1 MAFPIRN
8 VSPEDQRKASL
19 ARLLAYIQTVIEPYS
34 PYYREQFRQNGI
46 NVSALKTYDEFRAA
60 VPITYKN
67 DIVGNL
73 DDFTLSPGIPGERN
87 AKNTEALSPE
97 HWARYASDVE
107 PTFAHPFKEMSS
119 DEQMRAA
126 FHREWSPIHFQMSGG
141 STGLAI
147 TTGYTYR
154 DIHLQFRRSAA
165 WIYELSPRAHADIK
179 WLNLLPAAPHLAI
192 YAGLILPLLN
202 GRANFNTFG
211 GKVMPTER
219 QIEIVSGDR
228 FEAILAIPSYLTHWL
243 RTARNLLASGKIAP
257 ITTFR
262 MAVCVGEPLTQSYRE
277 IIKGLF
283 NGIGSPDVQVLQG
296 MSSTELRTAGFYE
309 CVEGSGLH
317 LDPEYIF
324 AEILHP
330 ETKEP
335 VATGEPGVFVW
346 SHIDWRGTA
355 ILRYWTG
362 DYIEN
367 GMVNDPCPHCRLA
380 LPRLRTP
387 IWRIEKDFAKIR
399 GSRVEYVSLQDAV
412 RSVKGVATFQI
423 ALTKED
429 KSDPASRDRIEV
441 IVAPVAG
448 ADTAAIETNLRNAVM
463 SAVEISVDSVAFG
476 SAAEVEG
483 RLFAKKLK
491 AEWIVDARGEASAS
505 QANGVPA

>member
-1 MAFPIRN
+1 MTFPIRN
-8 VSPEDQRKASL
+8 VSSEDQKKASF
-19 ARLLAYIQTVIEPYS
+19 ARLLDYLQTIIEPYS
-34 PYYREQFRQNGI
+34 PYYREQFRRNSI
-46 NVSALKTYDEFRAA
+46 NVFALKTYDAFRAA
-60 VPITYKN
+60 VPITYKH

-73 DDFTLSPGIPGERN
+73 DDFTLSPGFPGELN
-87 AKNTEALSPE
+87 PKNTEVLSGE
-97 HWARYASDVE
+97 HLARCHSDVE
-107 PTFAHPFKEMSS
+107 PAFAHPFREMTA
-119 DEQMRAA
+119 DEQVKAA
-126 FHREWSPIHFQMSGG
+126 FDREWRPIHFQMSGG

-154 DIHLQFRRSAA
+154 DLHLQFRRSAA
-165 WIYELSPRAHADIK
+165 WIYELSARADADLK

-219 QIEIVSGDR
+219 QIEIAANDR
-228 FEAILAIPSYLTHWL
+228 FGAVLAIPSYLTHWL
-243 RTARNLLASGKIAP
+243 RTARDLLEKGRIAP

-277 IIKGLF
+277 IIKSLF
-283 NGIGSPDVQVLQG
+283 REIGSPDVQVLQG

-330 ETKEP
+330 ETREP
-335 VATGEPGVFVW
+335 VPAGEPGVFVW

-362 DYIEN
+362 DYIE
-367 GMVNDPCPHCRLA
+367 GGIVDGPCPHCGLA

-387 IWRIEKDFAKIR
+387 IWRIEKDFTKIR
-399 GSRVEYVSLQDAV
+399 GTRVEFVSLQDTV
-412 RSVKGVATFQI
+412 RSVKSVATFQI
-423 ALTKED
+423 VIAKED
-429 KSDPASRDRIEV
+429 KSDPASRDKLEIL
-441 IVAPVAG
+441 VAPIAG
-448 ADTAAIETNLRNAVM
+448 VDTAIIEADVRKAVL
-463 SAVEISVDSVAFG
+463 SAVEISVDSITFS

-491 AEWIVDARGEASAS
+491 AEWIVDIRDETSTSRSDGD
-505 QANGVPA
+505 PT